1 MLCLTTV
8 HRYIPRW
15 VWVCLCIGF
24 SLFKKINL
32 KKMSNNNNITE
43 QQGMGLGKSLAVVF
57 GVLAV
62 MVGLVLAIK
71 YFID

>member
-1 MLCLTTV
+1 
-8 HRYIPRW
+8 
-15 VWVCLCIGF
+15 
-24 SLFKKINL
+24 
-32 KKMSNNNNITE
+32 
-43 QQGMGLGKSLAVVF
+43 MGLGKSLAVVF

>member
-1 MLCLTTV
+1 
-8 HRYIPRW
+8 
-15 VWVCLCIGF
+15 
-24 SLFKKINL
+24 
-32 KKMSNNNNITE
+32 MSNNNNITE

>member
-1 MLCLTTV
+1 MPM
-8 HRYIPRW
+8 YWI
-15 VWVCLCIGF
+15 F
-24 SLFKKINL
+24 LFKKINL
-32 KKMSNNNNITE
+32 TKMSNNNNITE